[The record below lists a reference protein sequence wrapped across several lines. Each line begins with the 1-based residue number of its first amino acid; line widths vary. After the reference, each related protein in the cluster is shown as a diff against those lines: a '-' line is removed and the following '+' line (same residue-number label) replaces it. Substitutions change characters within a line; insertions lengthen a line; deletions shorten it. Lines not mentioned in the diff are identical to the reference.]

1 MVGITYFSVDKTLR
15 IRRQSVTAT
24 RYTTYGRQE
33 IQRRNIIRLYVSF
46 WRITAQESLD
56 PAATTLLI
64 WIMAKLNWSIMPVSK
79 DVTVTAGAED
89 VDELVVLVLEG
100 VDDEDDEVVEDE
112 DDVEV
117 DVVVGVVEWVVVV
130 VL

>member
-1 MVGITYFSVDKTLR
+1 MSC
-15 IRRQSVTAT
+15 
-24 RYTTYGRQE
+24 
-33 IQRRNIIRLYVSF
+33 

-89 VDELVVLVLEG
+89 VVELVVLVLEG
-100 VDDEDDEVVEDE
+100 VDDDDDDVVEDE
-112 DDVEV
+112 DVVEV
-117 DVVVGVVEWVVVV
+117 DVVVGVSECVDVVVLCVDVDVVVGVHVVVGLALVVVV
-130 VL
+130 GAASPPKFQLPYT